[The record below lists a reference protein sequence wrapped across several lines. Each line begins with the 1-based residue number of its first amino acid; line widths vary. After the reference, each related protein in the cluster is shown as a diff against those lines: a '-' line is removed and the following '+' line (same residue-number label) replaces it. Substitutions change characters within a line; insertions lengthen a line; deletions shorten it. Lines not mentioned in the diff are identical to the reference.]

1 MRTSIVIVVIT
12 FMILSLSAAAQQPA
26 ELTPVK
32 LSDQI
37 YVLSGAG
44 GNIGIFI
51 GDDSTLVIDAGV
63 AATGEKVAA
72 AVASVSEHPIDF
84 VVNTHWHSD
93 HTGGNQQLAKAGAR
107 IVAHKNILKRLS
119 TDQHLVVL
127 ERDVPPAPKATW
139 PVVTFDDGLTFHR
152 NGETI
157 EVTHIAGAHSDGDS
171 IVRFLQANVIHT
183 GDIVFYCGYPFIDV
197 AAGGSIDGMI
207 AAVEAIIDLCDE
219 ETKVIPGHGEVTNR
233 DGLLVYLGMLQ
244 GYRKII
250 AEQVVAGKDL
260 EAIKSEQS
268 TTELDDI
275 WGKVYFSPEQF
286 TEMVLR
292 SLPE

>member
-1 MRTSIVIVVIT
+1 
-12 FMILSLSAAAQQPA
+12 LSLSAAAQQPV
-26 ELTPVK
+26 ELSPAK
-32 LSDQI
+32 LTEKI
-37 YVLSGAG
+37 YVLPGAG
-44 GNIGIFI
+44 GNIGIFA
-51 GDDSTLVIDAGV
+51 GDDLTLLIDTGV
-63 AATGEKVAA
+63 AVTSEKVVA
-72 AVASVSEHPIDF
+72 AVASVSAQPIDF

-93 HTGGNQQLAKAGAR
+93 HTGGNQQLAKAGAS
-107 IVAHKNILKRLS
+107 IVAHRNVLKRLS
-119 TDQHLVVL
+119 TDQQLVVL
-127 ERDVPPAPKATW
+127 DRDVPASPKGAW

-152 NGETI
+152 DGETI

-171 IVRFLQANVIHT
+171 IVRFHRANVIHT

-207 AAVEAIIDLCDE
+207 DAVEAIIDLCDE
-219 ETKVIPGHGEVTNR
+219 KTRVIPGHGEVTNR

-250 AEQVVAGKDL
+250 AEQVAAGKDL
-260 EAIKSEQS
+260 ETITSERP
-268 TTELDDI
+268 TAELDDI

-286 TEMVLR
+286 TELVLR